1 MKIEIYE
8 KDFKNYK
15 DILLYINQEILKA
28 KTDDV
33 DTIVTNLAM
42 GSILSDLTQMKLE
55 PLKAVSLE
63 LTTGPYLIG
72 EYLQMKVYIDPYMR
86 WNDKTLY
93 LKSGDV
99 VCETLEFI
107 DNDGILI

>member
-8 KDFKNYK
+8 KDFKNFQ
-15 DILLYINQEILKA
+15 DIIRYIDQEILKA
-28 KTDDV
+28 KTDGV
-33 DTIVTNLAM
+33 DTIVTNCVL
-42 GSILSDLTQMKLE
+42 GSLLQDSIQMKLE